1 MNFKRLALL
10 IACLVSVLS
19 CATLPI
25 LSGTLE
31 KRVNQFWE
39 ARVKGDFDD
48 AYRYERISQTLK
60 GYSKEEYIKHA
71 VSSKVTIQSFKIKD
85 IKLISDDTAEVY
97 LEIVFKL
104 EPIGGIDIKN
114 PITSNTK
121 DKWVKIDGKWYHV
134 IVWIEN
140 QVEY

>member
-1 MNFKRLALL
+1 MNFKKLALL
-10 IACLVSVLS
+10 TACLVSILS

-25 LSGTLE
+25 FNETLE

-39 ARVKGDFDD
+39 ARVKGDFDE

-60 GYSKEEYIKHA
+60 GYSKQEYIKHA
-71 VSSKVTIQSFKIKD
+71 FSGGVTLQSFKIKD
-85 IKLISDDTAEVY
+85 IKLIDDDTAEVY
-97 LEIVFKL
+97 LEVVFKL
-104 EPIGGIDIKN
+104 NPTGGIDIKT
-114 PITSNTK
+114 PIQADSK
-121 DKWVKIDGKWYHV
+121 DKWVKIDGQWYHV